1 MLLSYFATCFFGRTT
16 ICHLLLATCY
26 LPLTN
31 LLTYYLLL
39 AQAAIVADAAKR
51 RVLDGEAA
59 ACDAALREAVVALL
73 LLGGAGGCGDQVEAV
88 ADAQAGA
95 EAEVEAQPPS
105 EAAGA
110 LLRYLDERLCVP
122 RDLGRRPPPR
132 SVRSRRRWRPTRKV
146 AKYARTLYLR
156 FTSQYTSTCYFS

>member
-1 MLLSYFATCFFGRTT
+1 M
-16 ICHLLLATCY
+16 
-26 LPLTN
+26 PLTN
-31 LLTYYLLL
+31 LLTDYLLL

-51 RVLDGEAA
+51 RVLDGDAA

-73 LLGGAGGCGDQVEAV
+73 LLGGTSAGAE

-95 EAEVEAQPPS
+95 EAGAQPPS

-122 RDLGRRPPPR
+122 RDLGAPSAAAIRALAQA
-132 SVRSRRRWRPTRKV
+132 VETE
-146 AKYARTLYLR
+146 A
-156 FTSQYTSTCYFS
+156 

>member
-1 MLLSYFATCFFGRTT
+1 MLLSYLATCFFGRTT

-73 LLGGAGGCGDQVEAV
+73 LLGGAGAGAE
-88 ADAQAGA
+88 ADAQAEA
-95 EAEVEAQPPS
+95 EAGVQPPS

-122 RDLGRRPPPR
+122 RDLGAPSAAAIRALAQ
-132 SVRSRRRWRPTRKV
+132 VV
-146 AKYARTLYLR
+146 EAGA
-156 FTSQYTSTCYFS
+156 

>member
-1 MLLSYFATCFFGRTT
+1 MLLSYLATCFFGRTT

-51 RVLDGEAA
+51 RVLDGDAA

-73 LLGGAGGCGDQVEAV
+73 LLGGAGAGAE

-95 EAEVEAQPPS
+95 GAEAGAQVEAGAQPPS

-122 RDLGRRPPPR
+122 RDLGAPSAAAIRALAQA
-132 SVRSRRRWRPTRKV
+132 VETD
-146 AKYARTLYLR
+146 A
-156 FTSQYTSTCYFS
+156 